1 MEKDLNYESMS
12 APRYTGI
19 ATFMRTPLVRDPSK
33 LDIALIG
40 VPFDGGVENRPG
52 QRHGP
57 REIRNMSSLIRIVH
71 HVTRVN
77 PYELCR
83 IADMGDVPITSAFD
97 LEGSHA
103 NITEFYR
110 KVHNAGVVPLS
121 AGGDHS
127 ISLPILRAI
136 AADRSVGMVHI
147 DAHTD
152 TCDEELG
159 SRFTHGTPF
168 RRAVEEGLLDP
179 KQTVQIGIRGAQ
191 NSEEGWAFSL
201 KSGMRVIFIEE
212 FSKLGVEKV
221 IAEVRRVTGDGPTYV
236 SFDVDSLDP
245 AFAPGTG
252 TPEVGG
258 LTTIEAQRLLRGLRG
273 LDLIGGDVVE
283 VSPPFD
289 PSGNTALVGATMMY
303 EILCILAEAVAR
315 RKKADGDLS
324 TIPPVRAAGDPVPQ
338 PSRDQRDGQY
348 IARLDH

>member
-1 MEKDLNYESMS
+1 MVDGFDYYPMS
-12 APRYTGI
+12 APRYAGV
-19 ATFMRTPLVRDPSK
+19 ATFMRTALVCDPSK

-57 REIRNMSSLIRIVH
+57 RDIRNMSSLIRTIH

-77 PYELCR
+77 PYKLCR
-83 IADMGDVPITSAFD
+83 VADMGDVPITNTFNIEA
-97 LEGSHA
+97 SHTD
-103 NITEFYR
+103 ITEFYR
-110 KVHNAGVVPLS
+110 RVHAAGAVPLS

-127 ISLPILRAI
+127 VSLPILRAI
-136 AADRSVGMVHI
+136 TADSPVGMVHI

-159 SRFTHGTPF
+159 SKFTHGTPF

-179 KQTVQIGIRGAQ
+179 KRTVQIGIRGAQ
-191 NSEEGWAFSL
+191 NTEEGWAFSIE
-201 KSGMRVIFIEE
+201 SGMRVIFMEE
-212 FSKLGVEKV
+212 FTKLGVEAV
-221 IAEVRRVTGDGPTYV
+221 IAEARRFAGDGPAYI

-258 LTTIEAQRLLRGLRG
+258 MTTIEAQALLRGLWG

-303 EILCILAEAVAR
+303 EILCVLAGAVVQ
-315 RKKADGDLS
+315 RKK
-324 TIPPVRAAGDPVPQ
+324 
-338 PSRDQRDGQY
+338 
-348 IARLDH
+348 